1 MRKEGREGRPRR
13 FGWLA
18 LRCQTG
24 RGELAVIFSLCLVDP
39 LVPKVAAAVD
49 FISKLPGIVLLPPKI
64 VLTEMQE
71 MEPRPYRNVASLH
84 FLMVII
90 SC

>member
-1 MRKEGREGRPRR
+1 MVGPEVPDWQRR
-13 FGWLA
+13 AGCNL
-18 LRCQTG
+18 L
-24 RGELAVIFSLCLVDP
+24 SLVDP